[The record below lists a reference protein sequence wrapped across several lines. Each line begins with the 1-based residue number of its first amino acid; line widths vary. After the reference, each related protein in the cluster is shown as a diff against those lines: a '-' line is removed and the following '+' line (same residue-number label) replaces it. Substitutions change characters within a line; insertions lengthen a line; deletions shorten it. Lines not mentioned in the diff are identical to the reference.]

1 MRAEAEAGR
10 EAEVEAALREAETL
24 RAQAEHEARRAADSE
39 SELERM
45 REETERTLTSEIG
58 RAREEADRARQV
70 DRARLQAA
78 ASAERE
84 TAEQEARR
92 AAETEAAETMAVEL
106 ARVRAEAERAFA
118 SELARVRDEA
128 EQTLA
133 IELDQ
138 ARIRAEEA
146 RLGELAR
153 VQEETE
159 ALSAQADRHS
169 DGVDEAVAEALEVEV
184 RRVRAEAEARLTA
197 ERERAETRL
206 NETRLADM
214 ADARERADALLETA
228 AREAKTVA
236 EAEALRALEHQISR
250 VRSEADEKL
259 TAELTKVRE
268 EADTARVSELAE
280 LRAQMADL
288 KAAVTAP
295 AKPGDGDGEPVT
307 RDGDESDAA
316 PVGIRRWLGAWIRT
330 LIGRRPVSTEA
341 PDGRTDNGPLAETT
355 GPSATLE
362 ATSETTTTAVT
373 PRRRR
378 TMAPFVPKPSGPSTA
393 NTQPAPTA
401 GEVELVTMA
410 DGHGAEQSN
419 HPGGRG
425 DYYQL
430 WQSHRSAGQAATPAV
445 ATMPPPEQRRRR
457 TRLALPLAASL
468 VVVLFDVTNI
478 DTGLARTEPEPSAPD
493 VAVASPVA
501 PLGRLRVESTP
512 SNARVFLNG
521 IEIGRTPLVHE
532 TVVPGEHRLVLTAGA
547 GTIRRAVTVRADR
560 TTAVV
565 EAMIPG
571 WLAVFSRER
580 LDVFVGGRRLGSTE
594 DGHLMLPPGQ
604 YEIELAN
611 RPRGLRT
618 THRIAIEPGEVT
630 AHNVRTTA
638 TAIVPIELAGPPV
651 ALAVGPTPPGRD

>member
-1 MRAEAEAGR
+1 
-10 EAEVEAALREAETL
+10 
-24 RAQAEHEARRAADSE
+24 
-39 SELERM
+39 
-45 REETERTLTSEIG
+45 
-58 RAREEADRARQV
+58 
-70 DRARLQAA
+70 
-78 ASAERE
+78 
-84 TAEQEARR
+84 
-92 AAETEAAETMAVEL
+92 
-106 ARVRAEAERAFA
+106 
-118 SELARVRDEA
+118 
-128 EQTLA
+128 
-133 IELDQ
+133 
-138 ARIRAEEA
+138 
-146 RLGELAR
+146 
-153 VQEETE
+153 
-159 ALSAQADRHS
+159 
-169 DGVDEAVAEALEVEV
+169 
-184 RRVRAEAEARLTA
+184 
-197 ERERAETRL
+197 
-206 NETRLADM
+206 
-214 ADARERADALLETA
+214 
-228 AREAKTVA
+228 
-236 EAEALRALEHQISR
+236 
-250 VRSEADEKL
+250 
-259 TAELTKVRE
+259 
-268 EADTARVSELAE
+268 
-280 LRAQMADL
+280 
-288 KAAVTAP
+288 
-295 AKPGDGDGEPVT
+295 
-307 RDGDESDAA
+307 
-316 PVGIRRWLGAWIRT
+316 
-330 LIGRRPVSTEA
+330 
-341 PDGRTDNGPLAETT
+341 
-355 GPSATLE
+355 
-362 ATSETTTTAVT
+362 
-373 PRRRR
+373 
-378 TMAPFVPKPSGPSTA
+378 MAPFVPKPSGPSTA
-393 NTQPAPTA
+393 ITQPAPTA

-501 PLGRLRVESTP
+501 PIGRLRVESTP

-594 DGHLMLPPGQ
+594 DGHLMLPPGR